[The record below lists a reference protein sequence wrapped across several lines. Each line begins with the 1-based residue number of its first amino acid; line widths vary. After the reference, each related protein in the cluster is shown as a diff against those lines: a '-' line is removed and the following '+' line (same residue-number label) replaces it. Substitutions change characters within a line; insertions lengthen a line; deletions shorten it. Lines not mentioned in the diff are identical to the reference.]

1 MQVDEIMVLRVA
13 DLRLKLSELSLQT
26 TGVKRDLQ
34 SRLLLHYGHH
44 DEEDDDKS
52 VITALSSPGQNV
64 ASNEERTE
72 NRSWLTLK
80 DVEGSVSQFSGSDS
94 RDINQ
99 WVEELE
105 ECAMTVQW
113 SRLHLFI
120 YVC

>member
-44 DEEDDDKS
+44 DEEDDDES
-52 VITALSSPGQNV
+52 VITD
-64 ASNEERTE
+64 SNEERTE
-72 NRSWLTLK
+72 NRSWFTLK

-113 SRLHLFI
+113 SRLQLFI